1 MKKATATA
9 KRAATKTPPSKKPAA
24 PAPASSSELDTLID
38 ADDTVHATPVTME
51 KLRAKAKELR
61 DARQR
66 VDDLEQTLKEAVAV
80 ATQLETKELPELFA
94 QAKVKNIEVEAD
106 GNNPAFTAKRSPY
119 YRAVL
124 PQESGPGLTWL
135 EDNGHGD
142 IIKRVYTVKLPMDS
156 EDMAARLKHFLEK
169 HEFDFDLKETVPWST
184 LTAFVKEQIE
194 KGEKLPLEP
203 LGAFVGEIVK
213 IKPTK
218 EK

>member
-1 MKKATATA
+1 MAKKQ
-9 KRAATKTPPSKKPAA
+9 KLKPRIVPEESNA
-24 PAPASSSELDTLID
+24 LTDLIES
-38 ADDTVHATPVTME
+38 DDTTFATPITME

-66 VDDLEQTLKEAVAV
+66 VDDLEETLKQAKAL
-80 ATQLETKELPELFA
+80 ATQLETKELPDLFS
-94 QAKVKNIEVEAD
+94 QAKTKAIEVEAE
-106 GNNPAFTAKRSPY
+106 GNNPAFSARKSPY
-119 YRAVL
+119 YKAVL
-124 PQESGPGLTWL
+124 PEESGPGLTWL

-142 IIKRVYTVKLPMDS
+142 IVKAVYTVKLPRGTEEMS
-156 EDMAARLKHFLEK
+156 KALKDFLE
-169 HEFDFDLKETVPWST
+169 EGLYEYELKETVPWTT

-213 IKPTK
+213 IKPAK